1 MRIVIRLVIIIV
13 VVILVDHIL
22 LRLLVGHL
30 RWLLLHVPVA
40 LVPVNRGLV
49 RPLLLLLWWWS
60 RLTSGEGKRGIS
72 YIT

>member
-1 MRIVIRLVIIIV
+1 MIRLVIIIV
-13 VVILVDHIL
+13 VILMDHIL

-40 LVPVNRGLV
+40 LVTVDLGLV

-60 RLTSGEGKRGIS
+60 RLTSGEGREGLV
-72 YIT
+72 T